1 MKINRADVKPFE
13 SSLVRLCLWTI
24 GLLAVMVALL
34 LFSGVVMRK
43 SMKKMAEKIEALEVT
58 QLTIMNKL
66 QAIAP

>member
-1 MKINRADVKPFE
+1 M
-13 SSLVRLCLWTI
+13 
-24 GLLAVMVALL
+24 LALM

-43 SMKKMAEKIEALEVT
+43 SMKKMAEKIEALEAT